1 MGRPAHEPDFAKRRQ
16 VEALAG
22 YGVPEPDIAGVQHVG
37 GLVNPTALVARVLGK
52 ISSIAFQKPSAPSP
66 MARSGA
72 ISRPRRLMSTRSSRQ
87 LCALSTHECTGTAR
101 SAVQRA
107 RPICST
113 RCVWRS
119 PLDLRLRN
127 LLADARFAKEFPR
140 GVDLVVRHHDPAR
153 QHAERAFDDAHVL
166 VGNESVDAGFGGR
179 SRAKNSACPLFYRR
193 EKSRESARNAS
204 TARASRPNE
213 VKGCPVTVCGLWSLG
228 LALRPRPRAQQEP
241 WLRKTRPVHG
251 GFGVGRAGPLPI
263 GCCSG
268 RPRSRWRPELS
279 NRVMN
284 WLLTDLTTLQ

>member
-1 MGRPAHEPDFAKRRQ
+1 MDSILHPLLDRRDDLLAARAVVAERILRERGAQARQHAVVIATTARCQSLVGKPDMGRPAHEPDFAKRRQ

-193 EKSRESARNAS
+193 EKSRESASMPFNYRY
-204 TARASRPNE
+204 R
-213 VKGCPVTVCGLWSLG
+213 
-228 LALRPRPRAQQEP
+228 
-241 WLRKTRPVHG
+241 
-251 GFGVGRAGPLPI
+251 GRAP
-263 GCCSG
+263 
-268 RPRSRWRPELS
+268 
-279 NRVMN
+279 
-284 WLLTDLTTLQ
+284 